1 MRKYILFD
9 FDGTIADTGDGITNS
24 VAYALE
30 KMGLDAGTR
39 QQRCRF
45 IGPPLKGSFEK
56 YHGLSSAEAD
66 RAVELYR
73 EYYRE
78 KGMLDCC
85 LYSGIK
91 ELIDYLNESGCK
103 VVIASSKP
111 HIFVKRIVEHFG
123 MTADFALIAGSELDG
138 TRVDKA
144 EVIEYAMTSLGISQN
159 EAVMIGDKEH
169 DIIGAKK
176 QGLINIGV
184 SYGYGSRE
192 ELENAGAD
200 YIVNSPSEL
209 RSVIENI

>member
-24 VAYALE
+24 VKYALE
-30 KMGLDAGTR
+30 KMGLDAGSR
-39 QQRCRF
+39 EQRCRF

-56 YHGLSSAEAD
+56 YHSLSSEEAD

-78 KGMLDCC
+78 RGMLDCF

-91 ELIDYLNESGCK
+91 ELIDSLNESGRK

-111 HIFVKRIVEHFG
+111 EVFVKRIVEHFG

-144 EVIEYAMTSLGISQN
+144 EVIAYAMTSLGISSDQ
-159 EAVMIGDKEH
+159 AVMVGDKEH

-184 SYGYGSRE
+184 SYGYGSCD
-192 ELENAGAD
+192 ELKNAGAD
-200 YIVNSPSEL
+200 YIADSLQEL
-209 RSVIENI
+209 RVIIDSL